1 MACFLVPAAEAVVT
15 TVIEKVLDS
24 EPKATGR
31 RAPVDQAKAMDP
43 PADHTF
49 AVRDHAEAHGEPFVV
64 SQSHAEAPGEHAGFR
79 SHSEAPDEPAGCP
92 SPRKNFARK
101 LRWLNIMLW
110 GGSAL
115 LCLEHIWHGEVV
127 PFPPFLT
134 AMPDPVARAEMLHE
148 MATAGV
154 LMAVLIT
161 AAWGGMVAI
170 STMIKKRNP
179 AVSREAGE

>member
-64 SQSHAEAPGEHAGFR
+64 SQSHA
-79 SHSEAPDEPAGCP
+79 EAPDEPAGCP

-170 STMIKKRNP
+170 STMIEKRNP

>member
-24 EPKATGR
+24 SNRPAKAT
-31 RAPVDQAKAMDP
+31 KL
-43 PADHTF
+43 PANSAATGTADST
-49 AVRDHAEAHGEPFVV
+49 ADLSEAHGAKAAVADA
-64 SQSHAEAPGEHAGFR
+64 STNTGGMR
-79 SHSEAPDEPAGCP
+79 N
-92 SPRKNFARK
+92 KIARK

-170 STMIKKRNP
+170 STMIEKRNP

>member
-1 MACFLVPAAEAVVT
+1 MACFLVPATEAVVT

-49 AVRDHAEAHGEPFVV
+49 AVRDHA
-64 SQSHAEAPGEHAGFR
+64 
-79 SHSEAPDEPAGCP
+79 EAPDEPAGCP